1 MRNAVQVD
9 EVTAGDQTSQQDPE
23 ESIDESSIST
33 PEASAKSDGG
43 APPITTAQ
51 LFKIIQEQ
59 NAMVSELQK
68 AVKMVSAKPTPESK
82 VRGDTRP
89 GSTISPLH
97 RPHEIATPW
106 SAHVEAKFLDAVS
119 ALIPSQMRELA
130 ENLKNANKTN
140 ALCVSL
146 MHTTPGGL
154 LNLVENDAR
163 TFSQKVALATDK
175 GYVIPG
181 PSATPLLDAAAR
193 LPVAL
198 WHKDKLADF
207 LLAAVNYMLMLH
219 SLVNPAFVAPLLVMV
234 QLILSV
240 YLGDHRDDW
249 VHAVRVLEGV
259 MKKDA
264 SDPSIWADQSSTY
277 LAAIRRV
284 GNDASKG
291 EKPSGTPDAAAR
303 GAQDGGQ
310 AIPRLPPANPRCGNW
325 NRGIRCA
332 DGVRCRYLHRCSI
345 CDREDHPASHCRGKG
360 DQGKRDDPRDDRRER
375 DDRRPHGRN

>member
-1 MRNAVQVD
+1 MQNALQVD
-9 EVTAGDQTSQQDPE
+9 DITAGEQTSQQDPKD
-23 ESIDESSIST
+23 SDDDKSSTTT
-33 PEASAKSDGG
+33 PDGSRRSDDG
-43 APPITTAQ
+43 APPMTTAQ

-59 NAMVSELQK
+59 NAMVTDLQK
-68 AVKMVSAKPTPESK
+68 AVKMAAVKPAPETK
-82 VRGDTRP
+82 VRVDSRP
-89 GSTISPLH
+89 GNTSTPLH

-106 SAHVEAKFLDAVS
+106 STHIEAKFLDAVS
-119 ALIPSQMRELA
+119 VLIPSQMRELA

-219 SLVNPAFVAPLLVMV
+219 SLVNPAFVAPLLVIQHSLFV
-234 QLILSV
+234 
-240 YLGDHRDDW
+240 
-249 VHAVRVLEGV
+249 
-259 MKKDA
+259 
-264 SDPSIWADQSSTY
+264 ST
-277 LAAIRRV
+277 
-284 GNDASKG
+284 NN
-291 EKPSGTPDAAAR
+291 P
-303 GAQDGGQ
+303 
-310 AIPRLPPANPRCGNW
+310 PPALLGGSSLMRM
-325 NRGIRCA
+325 
-332 DGVRCRYLHRCSI
+332 
-345 CDREDHPASHCRGKG
+345 EF
-360 DQGKRDDPRDDRRER
+360 
-375 DDRRPHGRN
+375 